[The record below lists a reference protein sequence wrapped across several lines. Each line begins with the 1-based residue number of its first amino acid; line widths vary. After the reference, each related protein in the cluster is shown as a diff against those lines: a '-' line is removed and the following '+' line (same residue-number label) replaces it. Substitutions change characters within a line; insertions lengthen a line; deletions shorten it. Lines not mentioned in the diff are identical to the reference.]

1 MRYLNDYNPIKDGS
15 RDTADIINKAIIE
28 SIGDTLVIDD
38 GLYLCS
44 TIFLKSNVS
53 IYLSRGARIKL
64 IDDIDK
70 LYDIK
75 LNRKTDILV
84 PTWEDCEYDGRP
96 SKYFIYGKDI
106 NNFKIYGNGIIDG
119 NEEIF
124 YGKVTPFHIEGSFYP
139 RVPLIYIENGKNLS
153 FEGITLT
160 KSGFWTLHL
169 VGCDGVRID
178 SLNILNNPIFT
189 NCDGIDPDHSKNII
203 IKNTNISCADDCI
216 VIKNT
221 EAFKKYG
228 DSYNI
233 DVSNCSLKSTSAA
246 IKIGT
251 ESVSDFKNIRFK
263 NIRIHDTNRG
273 ISLMLRDGG
282 SIEDA
287 IFENISID
295 NHLVSPINW
304 WGRGEPISITNV
316 KRNENTILGHI
327 NRVGFKNIDAISE
340 NGITIYGD
348 NIKDIGLYNINLSIV
363 KKTEW
368 PREGLD
374 LRPSIHN
381 VIEQRFYDL
390 YSKGA
395 KNIDIMDSNFKDVLM
410 ED

>member
-233 DVSNCSLKSTSAA
+233 DVSNCTLKSTSAA

>member
-169 VGCDGVRID
+169 VGCDGVKID

-233 DVSNCSLKSTSAA
+233 DVSNCTLKSTSAA

-316 KRNENTILGHI
+316 KRNEKTILGHI

>member
-169 VGCDGVRID
+169 VGCDGVKID

-233 DVSNCSLKSTSAA
+233 DVSNCTLKSTSAA